1 MFERSTLI
9 KSSLAGLL
17 MGGCASVALAADSDL
32 KIELAPRLAHD
43 QMADMAV
50 KLTLENPS
58 VKAGEVLVEMPIMR
72 VMAPSALLDSEAIQ
86 ARDDQG
92 QLTLTVDLD
101 APDPSGFGQGRRW
114 TIDRATVGDV
124 VVTYVATPREIT
136 PTTRPGPLYDMRAEG
151 KGFHG
156 SGGIMLALPPE
167 GWPRKVDLDW
177 DLSGLGE
184 GARAAS
190 SLGFGNVELTTTR
203 EAINGSFFMAG
214 PLLSQ
219 PASGEGEFVG
229 YWLTPPP
236 FDLDAA
242 LQKIE
247 GAYGAFS
254 DFFGTET
261 EPFKVFMRTTE
272 RFAGGG
278 SGGHNSFI
286 FGTVKGEVRED
297 EELLGLLVHETL
309 HNWLSGLGDATS
321 QWWSEGSTSY
331 YTEVM
336 SQRVGITTV
345 ELFGKGMN
353 ALAKSYYLNPR
364 SNLSSAEVTQLFF
377 SDGDAQLVPYQR
389 GPMYFAQLDA
399 LIRERSNGT
408 RRVDDL
414 VRPLLKARETG
425 GEYSQKGWEELLRA
439 ELGEEGVANFHA
451 MMNGERLD
459 LQPHL
464 LGVCFDREAV
474 TLRRFYTGLRTEFDG
489 RISRVIENTP
499 AEAAGFLAGD
509 RLVDPDAL
517 KTLED
522 GPYGEAEV
530 RIIRDG
536 VEMTLRLDPW
546 GPEREAYQWVRNS
559 VSDSQC
565 GI

>member
-1 MFERSTLI
+1 MFKRSTLV
-9 KSSLAGLL
+9 KAGLTAL
-17 MGGCASVALAADSDL
+17 LLASSAPVALAADGDL
-32 KIELAPRLAHD
+32 KIELTPSLANE
-43 QMADMAV
+43 QMADVAV
-50 KLTLENPS
+50 RLTLENPS
-58 VKAGEVLVEMPIMR
+58 AKAGEVLLDMPIMR
-72 VMAPSALLDSEAIQ
+72 VMAPSALLDSSAIH
-86 ARDDQG
+86 ARDAAGD
-92 QLTLTVDLD
+92 LTLIAEVD
-101 APDPSGFGQGRRW
+101 APDPSGFSQGRRW
-114 TIDRATVGDV
+114 SIDRATVGDV
-124 VVTYVATPREIT
+124 EVTYVATPREIT
-136 PTTRPGPLYDMRAEG
+136 PATRPGPLYDMRAEG
-151 KGFHG
+151 KGFHT
-156 SGGIMLALPPE
+156 SGGIVLALPPE

-177 DLSGLGE
+177 NLNSFDE

-190 SLGFGNVELTTTR
+190 SLGYGDVELTTTR
-203 EAINGSFFMAG
+203 EAINSSFFMAG
-214 PLLSQ
+214 PLHSQ
-219 PASGEGEFVG
+219 PQSGEGEFVG

-247 GAYGAFS
+247 GAYGALS
-254 DFFGTET
+254 DFFGTEA

-286 FGTVKGEVRED
+286 FGTVKDEVRED

-309 HNWLSGLGDATS
+309 HNWLSGLGEATS
-321 QWWSEGSTSY
+321 QWWSEGSTTY

-345 ELFGKGMN
+345 EQFGKGMN

-425 GEYSQKGWEELLRA
+425 GEYSQKGWEDLLRA
-439 ELGEEGVANFHA
+439 ELGEEGVANFNA

-459 LQPHL
+459 LQPNL
-464 LGVCFDREAV
+464 LGVCFDRKAMV
-474 TLRRFYTGLRTEFDG
+474 LRRFYTGLRTEFDG

-499 AEAAGFLAGD
+499 AEASGLLAGD
-509 RLVDPDAL
+509 RLVDAQAL
-517 KTLED
+517 KKLEE
-522 GPYGEAEV
+522 GAYGEAEV
-530 RIIRDG
+530 LVIRDG
-536 VEMTLRLDPW
+536 IQISFRFDPW

-559 VSDSQC
+559 VPDSQC

>member
-1 MFERSTLI
+1 MVKHRLFRAGFAGFF
-9 KSSLAGLL
+9 LAGVS
-17 MGGCASVALAADSDL
+17 GAAIAADGDL
-32 KIELAPRLAHD
+32 KIELSPRLAD
-43 QMADMAV
+43 AKMADV
-50 KLTLENPS
+50 GVRLTLENPS
-58 VKAGEVLVEMPIMR
+58 ASAGDVLLEMPVMR
-72 VMAPSALLDSEAIQ
+72 VMAPSALMDSSAIQ
-86 ARDDQG
+86 ARDAAG
-92 QLTLTVDLD
+92 PLDLIAQID
-101 APDPSGFGQGRRW
+101 EVDPSGFGQGRRW
-114 TIDRATVGDV
+114 TINRATVGDV
-124 VVTYVATPREIT
+124 VVNYVATPREIT
-136 PTTRPGPLYDMRAEG
+136 PQTRPGPLYDMRAEDA
-151 KGFHG
+151 GFHA

-167 GWPRKVDLDW
+167 GWPRKVNLNW
-177 DLSGLGE
+177 DLSGFGE
-184 GARAAS
+184 NARAAS
-190 SLGFGNVELTTTR
+190 SLGYGNVELSTTQ

-214 PLLSQ
+214 PLHSQ
-219 PASGEGEFVG
+219 PESGQGPFVG

-242 LQKIE
+242 LLKIE
-247 GAYGAFS
+247 NAYGQFS

-261 EPFKVFMRTTE
+261 QDFKVFMRTTD

-286 FGTVKGEVRED
+286 FGTVKGEVREE

-309 HNWLSGLGDATS
+309 HNWLSGLGEATS
-321 QWWSEGSTSY
+321 QWWSEGTTTY

-336 SQRVGITTV
+336 SRRVGITTV
-345 ELFGKGMN
+345 EQFGKGMN

-364 SNLSSAEVTQLFF
+364 SNLTSAEVTQLFF

-389 GPMYFAQLDA
+389 GPLYFAQLDA
-399 LIRERSNGT
+399 LIRERSNGA

-425 GEYSQKGWEELLRA
+425 GEYSQKGWEDLLRA
-439 ELGEEGVANFHA
+439 ELGDEGVANFNA

-474 TLRRFYTGLRTEFDG
+474 NLRRFYTGLRTEFDG

-499 AEAAGFLAGD
+499 AASAGLLAGD
-509 RLVDPDAL
+509 RMVDPEAL
-517 KTLED
+517 KTLEE
-522 GPYGEAEV
+522 GGHGEAELLV
-530 RIIRDG
+530 IRDG
-536 VEMTLRLDPW
+536 VQMTFRFNPW

-559 VSDSQC
+559 VPDSQC